1 MCENSGKNYI
11 IIYGCQ
17 TGAGIKAASKLVVDT
32 IELYMKNFDPEKGE
46 IILPDMYSNVVIS
59 DAQLEVVTCV
69 EAKKLVLER

>member
-1 MCENSGKNYI
+1 MKYIKNYI

-69 EAKKLVLER
+69 EAKN